1 MSYDPKSND
10 AMFSRIEQKLEE
22 LLTRS
27 QRIEEQ
33 TTKTNGRV
41 SRLENWQTDIR
52 ARIAIIALVVSGC
65 GTVAMLVLNRLWG
78 K

>member
-22 LLTRS
+22 LLARTG
-27 QRIEEQ
+27 RIEEQ

-41 SRLENWQTDIR
+41 SKLESWQTDVR
-52 ARIAIIALVVSGC
+52 ARIAIISLAVSGA
-65 GTVAMLVLNRLWG
+65 GTVAVLVIKKIWG
-78 K
+78 G

>member
-22 LLTRS
+22 LLKRTA
-27 QRIEEQ
+27 RIEEQ

-41 SRLENWQTDIR
+41 SRLENWQTDVR
-52 ARIAIIALVVSGC
+52 ARIAMISLLVSGA
-65 GTVAMLVLNRLWG
+65 GTVAVLVVKKIWEH
-78 K
+78 